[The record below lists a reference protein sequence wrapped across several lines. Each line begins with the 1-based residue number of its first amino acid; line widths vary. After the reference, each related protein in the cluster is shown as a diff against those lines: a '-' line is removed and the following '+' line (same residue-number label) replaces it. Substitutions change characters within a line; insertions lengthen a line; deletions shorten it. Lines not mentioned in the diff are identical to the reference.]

1 MISIMENSIAREKK
15 KKLIQTLFSVT
26 CAMKL
31 ILIVDPNTAEEYLN
45 QNFIEK
51 YLFQILIYMI
61 KT

>member
-1 MISIMENSIAREKK
+1 MISMMENSIARKK
-15 KKLIQTLFSVT
+15 KNLIQTLFLVT

-31 ILIVDPNTAEEYLN
+31 ILIVNPNTAEEYLN

-61 KT
+61 KM

>member
-1 MISIMENSIAREKK
+1 MISMMENSIARKK
-15 KKLIQTLFSVT
+15 KNLIQTLFLVT
-26 CAMKL
+26 CAMEL

-61 KT
+61 KM